1 MVYQKKPRIS
11 KIIANYT
18 TVVADQEH
26 LFDVS
31 KEKLS
36 NDILFLENT
45 ISRIEDIV
53 ALRSLGLN
61 PTDKGEFKSLSFD
74 FAKNQISSIFNLEIE
89 LIKLKAQLAIIEEVY
104 NKYF

>member
-18 TVVADQEH
+18 TVVADQEL

-36 NDILFLENT
+36 NDILFLENA
-45 ISRIEDIV
+45 ISRIEDNV

-61 PTDKGEFKSLSFD
+61 PTDKGEFKSPSFD

-89 LIKLKAQLAIIEEVY
+89 LIKLKAQLVIIEEVY